1 MSMKRN
7 SKSKMILKGPKK
19 SKGGGPLTRDPAAGL
34 VGLGRSG
41 RKDLSLEHDK
51 YLVKNIITK
60 RKKV

>member
-1 MSMKRN
+1 MKRK
-7 SKSKMILKGPKK
+7 SKSKMISKGSKK
-19 SKGGGPLTRDPAAGL
+19 SKKGGPLTRDPATGL

-60 RKKV
+60 TKGV